1 MKWPDAEWKDRLI
14 PIAVCLPLFARVY
27 LLPAGR
33 VGNDTQTHIYKVQ
46 LLTQQ
51 FLSDGFPGLYDWSW
65 YAGNEFLQLYPPLFY
80 LSSSVLSLL
89 GFSASQAAVLTVT
102 GSFALGAVF
111 MYRTILLL
119 TDRRGGALL
128 ATTVFVYFPTHIASY
143 FLAGGLPRVLA
154 IGIAPVA
161 VYYMSLHLENGTY
174 RSFVLWVFS
183 GTAVVASNH
192 GVGFIIIL
200 GMCLYVLSTRRVV
213 LPLTYGFLTT
223 LLVLPILVPYTTYR
237 VANDLPVFAPDIP
250 LRAAAA
256 AAIAH
261 PAGIGISIAVL
272 FIGFTSIVFLSG
284 NLTRYFTAASLV
296 VGSILLYNVAAYLL
310 RIPLLQL
317 AAFMR
322 STPALVVFASISLG
336 LAAARLKL
344 DTRRVILGAC
354 CLVIIVEAMFVP
366 YWVPQQQ
373 EKYDQAIDSIQA
385 DSDEWSRWAFLP
397 RIPVG
402 ASATDEVE
410 KPYISGWY
418 VQSAQ
423 RALYEEL
430 GSTVHPNLVELE
442 DDVITETNDSLAQLE
457 YLGVE
462 YVVVEKAEPT
472 LRPRRSS
479 GIHRALDGHPRLTR
493 LTRYQSVSAYRVR
506 NFTRMET
513 YESNPTTDEEYLHNE
528 TDPATV
534 YSFTQSGGSTE
545 IVFETDGERW
555 IVVPIADTTSL
566 TYTLDG
572 KSVNPAP
579 AYAGMVKIKVGR
591 GVHSF
596 RATPML
602 PPRTAGAI
610 VVSALIALVLSLLW
624 RDETRHQL
632 REHIEP
638 VSELIPQQ

>member
-1 MKWPDAEWKDRLI
+1 MKWPDDEWKDRLI
-14 PIAVCLPLFARVY
+14 PIAVCLPLFARIY
-27 LLPAGR
+27 ILPADQ
-33 VGNDTQTHIYKVQ
+33 VGNDTQTHIYKIQ
-46 LLTQQ
+46 LLTRQ
-51 FLSDGFPGLYDWSW
+51 FLSGGFPGLYDWSW

-80 LSSSVLSLL
+80 LFSSALSLL
-89 GFSASQAAVLTVT
+89 GFSASQAAVLVVT

-111 MYRTILLL
+111 MYRTVLLL

-143 FLAGGLPRVLA
+143 VLAGGLPRVLA

-161 VYYMSLHLENGTY
+161 VYYMFLYLERETY
-174 RSFVLWVFS
+174 QSFVLWVFS

-200 GMCLYVLSTRRVV
+200 GMCLYVLYTRRIV
-213 LPLTYGFLTT
+213 LPLAYGLLTT
-223 LLVLPILVPYTTYR
+223 VLVLPILIPYTTYR
-237 VANDLPVFAPDIP
+237 VANDLPVIAPDLP
-250 LRAAAA
+250 LRTAATT
-256 AAIAH
+256 AIIH

-272 FIGFTSIVFLSG
+272 FVGLTLIVFLSG

-296 VGSILLYNVAAYLL
+296 VGSVLLYNVVAYIL

-322 STPALVVFASISLG
+322 STPALVVFASVSLG
-336 LAAARLKL
+336 LAAAHLEF
-344 DTRRVILGAC
+344 DTRKVLLGAC
-354 CLVIIVEAMFVP
+354 CLLIIVEAMFVP

-373 EKYDQAIDSIQA
+373 QKYDQAIGSIQA
-385 DSDEWSRWAFLP
+385 DSDEWSRWVFLP

-402 ASATDEVE
+402 AFATDEVG

-418 VQSAQ
+418 VQSTQ
-423 RALYEEL
+423 RELYEEL
-430 GSTVHPNLVELE
+430 GSTLHPDFIELE
-442 DDVITETNDSLAQLE
+442 DDIITNTDDSLARLE

-462 YVVVEKAEPT
+462 YVIVEKAEPT

-479 GIHRALDGHPRLTR
+479 EIHRALDGHPRLTR
-493 LTRYQSVSAYRVR
+493 LTRYQSVSAYRIQ
-506 NFTRMET
+506 NFTQVET
-513 YESNPTTDEEYLHNE
+513 YESNPTTEEEYLHDE
-528 TDPATV
+528 TEPATV
-534 YSFTQSGGSTE
+534 YNFTQDRGSTE
-545 IVFETDGERW
+545 LVFETDGERW
-555 IVVPIADTTSL
+555 IVVPVADTTSL

-579 AYAGMVKIKVGR
+579 AYAGMVKIKVGP

-596 RATPML
+596 RATPTL
-602 PPRTAGAI
+602 PPRTAGA
-610 VVSALIALVLSLLW
+610 VVISALVALVLSLLW

-632 REHIEP
+632 RECIQP
-638 VSELIPQQ
+638 VFELIPQQ